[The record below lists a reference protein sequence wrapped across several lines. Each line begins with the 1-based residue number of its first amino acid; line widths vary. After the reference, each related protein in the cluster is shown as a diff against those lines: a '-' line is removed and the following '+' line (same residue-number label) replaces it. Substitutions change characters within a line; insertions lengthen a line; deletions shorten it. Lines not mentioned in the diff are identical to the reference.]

1 VSGIHDYWLFLLT
14 GVLLNLTPG
23 QDTLF
28 IIGRSLTGGLRAG
41 IAAACGIAVGSLG
54 HTLAAAL
61 GLSLLLATSLVAF
74 TVVKLLGALYLLY
87 LGTRLLFARSAP
99 VAAAAAVS
107 AATPRAAFLQGIFT
121 NLLNPKVAL
130 FFLAFLPQFVAVHS
144 EARTLALLSLGAT
157 FITTG
162 LLWCLVL
169 AFAAA
174 RLQQF
179 FVRNPNLRT
188 LIDRAV
194 GALFIGLGVRLA
206 VSR

>member
-99 VAAAAAVS
+99 AAAARV
-107 AATPRAAFLQGIFT
+107 
-121 NLLNPKVAL
+121 
-130 FFLAFLPQFVAVHS
+130 
-144 EARTLALLSLGAT
+144 
-157 FITTG
+157 
-162 LLWCLVL
+162 
-169 AFAAA
+169 
-174 RLQQF
+174 
-179 FVRNPNLRT
+179 
-188 LIDRAV
+188 
-194 GALFIGLGVRLA
+194 
-206 VSR
+206 